1 MLRNLTRWLVK
12 GIHPTG
18 GSLIAFADGA
28 LSPITR
34 KFVDVH
40 LRNCTRCQRE
50 MESMRR
56 DLRLFQLFVQ
66 AGPSQEALEM
76 GLTELRGAM
85 RQVRISGAHPCRNT
99 DPTVGPRQRFVEELE
114 TYLGRRATQR
124 LLGRLDRDDRLLD
137 MLPVAEPMLAALLG
151 RKAAT
156 TILTRTLETERPAAG
171 AT

>member
-1 MLRNLTRWLVK
+1 MLRTLTRWLVK

-18 GSLIAFADGA
+18 ESLIAFADGE
-28 LSPITR
+28 LNPVTR

-40 LRNCTRCQRE
+40 LRNCARCQRE

-66 AGPSQEALEM
+66 AGPSQETLEM
-76 GLTELRGAM
+76 GLTELREAM
-85 RQVRISGAHPCRNT
+85 RQVRISGAFPHRNA
-99 DPTVGPRQRFVEELE
+99 DPTVRARKRFAEELE
-114 TYLGRRATQR
+114 ACLGRRAARR
-124 LLGRLDRDDRLLD
+124 LLGRLDPGARLRDTLLA
-137 MLPVAEPMLAALLG
+137 VEPILTALLG

-156 TILTRTLETERPAAG
+156 AILTRTLETEGPAAS